1 MAPGVAQLSSPG
13 LEKDGYQLC
22 MKLEGVGKY
31 EGPYDWIIGQKWALQ
46 NKPYPGN
53 GERSVYYLT
62 DGDPQIGGRSVALY
76 YSPDMYNTWVVGTEN
91 GKSPLDDTVPGDDY
105 WTDYSS
111 YYYYYAFDD
120 DDSQH
125 GWTWGG
131 NYENYRHFVIM
142 QSYQT
147 KMMPEYSKGWYIND
161 GTDDNW
167 QDILSGSRKNF
178 MFECRSK
185 AMGNCYSGSSTV
197 SVLKSTGGEPT
208 KISDLKVGDKIMA
221 NGGHEH
227 KGKKYGTVIGL
238 PSNPSKQA
246 DDFVEITMGKAKHT
260 LKATKHHTF
269 VKCSGQIVM
278 SKDIKKGDCLKT
290 RDDTG
295 TGLVAEVKDV
305 PAGDSTMTYSILME
319 EGVDEIAVGGV
330 FTHSMKASSM
340 APEEEKKAGGLRG
353 SA

>member
-1 MAPGVAQLSSPG
+1 
-13 LEKDGYQLC
+13 
-22 MKLEGVGKY
+22 
-31 EGPYDWIIGQKWALQ
+31 
-46 NKPYPGN
+46 
-53 GERSVYYLT
+53 
-62 DGDPQIGGRSVALY
+62 
-76 YSPDMYNTWVVGTEN
+76 
-91 GKSPLDDTVPGDDY
+91 
-105 WTDYSS
+105 
-111 YYYYYAFDD
+111 
-120 DDSQH
+120 
-125 GWTWGG
+125 
-131 NYENYRHFVIM
+131 M
-142 QSYQT
+142 QSYKTQ
-147 KMMPEYSKGWYIND
+147 MMPEYSKGRYING

-167 QDILSGSRKNF
+167 QDILSGNRKNF

-290 RDDTG
+290 RDDIG